1 MVFNTLIYAA
11 LRSSHGCHGGG
22 GLDVVAVQVALE
34 VEVSQGLAVA
44 NGQELLQG
52 GIGLDVVLVLQALLL
67 HVVVHGLGHLRAGHQ
82 STVGLAQELAQLVSH
97 LGGALKDAGGT
108 RLGVRALLDLHA
120 ALALASILQ
129 LAVDTLLQL
138 LHLVEH
144 GRHSLLQGVQV
155 TGHGLDVLIQSGGG
169 HHGGSHGGH
178 LHGGGAHNSR
188 GDSLGLGGLLWGH
201 LNRGSNSHGGGGSLL
216 LGDLLGC
223 GGSLGGG
230 SGAHLYTGSG
240 GSIRGHYTRGSANK
254 PIVPG
259 HQFWRRQPPFF
270 LPGD

>member
-1 MVFNTLIYAA
+1 M
-11 LRSSHGCHGGG
+11 
-22 GLDVVAVQVALE
+22 AVQVALE
-34 VEVSQGLAVA
+34 VEVGQRLAVA
-44 NGQELLQG
+44 DGQQLLQG
-52 GIGLDVVLVLQALLL
+52 GVGLDVVLVLQALLL
-67 HVVVHGLGHLRAGHQ
+67 HVVVHGLGHLRAAHQ
-82 STVGLAQELAQLVSH
+82 GAVGLAQELAQLISH
-97 LGGALKDAGGT
+97 LGGALEDAGGT
-108 RLGVRALLDLHA
+108 RLGVRALLNLHA

-155 TGHGLDVLIQSGGG
+155 ASHGLDVLIQSGGG
-169 HHGGSHGGH
+169 HHGGGHSGH
-178 LHGGGAHNSR
+178 LHGGR
-188 GDSLGLGGLLWGH
+188 GNDSGGSLGLGGLGGLDCLH
-201 LNRGSNSHGGGGSLL
+201 HRGSNSHGGGNSLL

-259 HQFWRRQPPFF
+259 HQFWRCQPPFF